1 MHALADVPDATL
13 AATTSRPRMTKLPL
27 TRIVA
32 TPGPASDSLE
42 MMTRLAEA
50 GARVLRLNFS
60 HGGLDDHKR
69 RLDTAR
75 EVERRIGR
83 PIAVLGDLQGPKI
96 RVGKVAGDGVM
107 VETGRLVEFHRGT
120 FEASAAPDEQR
131 AVFSATYDR
140 LVDDVEPGQRLLVND
155 GAVRMLIV
163 ETYDDR
169 IVCTVT
175 HGGRITSSK
184 GINLPDS
191 NLSVDTITAR
201 DIEHARWAVENK
213 LDLLALSFVRRG
225 SDVESLRS
233 IVRQAAPRERPIPII
248 SKIEV
253 PQAIERIDEI
263 LEASDAMM
271 VARGDLGVEMD
282 IAEVPVLQKNLIERA
297 RHHGKPCIVATQ
309 MLESM
314 IDAPSPTRAE
324 ASDVAAAIFEQ
335 VDATMLSGETAVG
348 KWPILAVEQMRRIT
362 ANVEDWQAAR
372 PARSMAPQRLRENRH
387 PTAALA
393 HGVWTVA
400 HDVGAACVIVWSE
413 TGSGAMYLSRHDF
426 GVPIVAVTTDQGAAR
441 RMELLRG
448 VLPVR
453 MDQPASFA
461 EFLVSIDRLLLDR
474 RLARRGEPCIVV
486 AGEPLGAPRVT
497 NRLAIHTVAQADA
510 GPVGSGGNPTFR

>member
-1 MHALADVPDATL
+1 MHAIAESPE
-13 AATTSRPRMTKLPL
+13 AAPASRNSAPRIAKLPL

-32 TPGPASDSLE
+32 TIGPASDSLE
-42 MMTRLAEA
+42 AMTRVVEA

-60 HGGLDDHKR
+60 HGDLADHKR

-96 RVGKVAGDGVM
+96 RVGRVEAPGIEVA
-107 VETGRLVEFHRGT
+107 TCRLVEFHRGT
-120 FEASAAPDEQR
+120 FEARATPEEQR
-131 AVFSATYDR
+131 PVFSSTYDR
-140 LVDDVEPGQRLLVND
+140 LVDDVQPGQRLLVND

-163 ETYDDR
+163 ERYDDR
-169 IVCTVT
+169 LVCTVT
-175 HGGRITSSK
+175 HGGLITSSK

-191 NLSVDTITAR
+191 SLSVDTLTER
-201 DIEHARWAVENK
+201 DIAHARWAVEND
-213 LDLLALSFVRRG
+213 LDLLALSFVRKAA
-225 SDVESLRS
+225 DVESLRA
-233 IVRQAAPRERPIPII
+233 ILRQAAPGKRPIPII

-253 PQAIERIDEI
+253 PEAVTRIDEI
-263 LEASDAMM
+263 LEVSDAMM

-282 IAEVPVLQKNLIERA
+282 IAEVPILQKKLIERA
-297 RHHGKPCIVATQ
+297 RHHGTPCIVATQ

-314 IDAPSPTRAE
+314 IEAPSPTRAE

-348 KWPILAVEQMRRIT
+348 KWPVLAVEQMRRIT
-362 ANVEDWQAAR
+362 ANVEAWQNAQ
-372 PARSMAPQRLRENRH
+372 PARSRAPRGLRETRH

-400 HDVGAACVIVWSE
+400 NDVGAACIVVWSE

-448 VLPVR
+448 VLPVQ
-453 MDQPASFA
+453 MDQPADFA
-461 EFLVSIDRLLLDR
+461 TFLANLDKLLLER

-497 NRLAIHTVAQADA
+497 NRLAIHTVGQPGA
-510 GPVGSGGNPTFR
+510 GPIGPAGAPVHR

>member
-1 MHALADVPDATL
+1 MPALADVPH
-13 AATTSRPRMTKLPL
+13 ATTSSPSASRIVKLPL

-32 TPGPASDSLE
+32 TIGPASDSVE
-42 MMTRLAEA
+42 MMTRIVEA

-60 HGGLDDHKR
+60 HGSLEDHER
-69 RLDTAR
+69 RLATAR

-96 RVGKVAGDGVM
+96 RVGRVADGGVR
-107 VETGRLVEFHRGT
+107 VATGRLVEFHRGRFT
-120 FEASAAPDEQR
+120 AAATPEDQR
-131 AVFSATYDR
+131 AVFASTYDR

-163 ETYDDR
+163 ERYDDR

-175 HGGRITSSK
+175 HGGLITSSK

-191 NLSVDTITAR
+191 ELSVDTLTDR
-201 DIEHARWAVENK
+201 DIEHARWAVEHE
-213 LDLLALSFVRRG
+213 LDLLALSFVRRAA
-225 SDVESLRS
+225 DVDMLRS
-233 IVRQAAPRERPIPII
+233 IVRQAAPGKRPIPIV

-253 PQAIERIDEI
+253 PQAIARIDEI

-282 IAEVPVLQKNLIERA
+282 IAEVPILQKNLIERA

-314 IDAPSPTRAE
+314 ISDPAPTRAE
-324 ASDVAAAIFEQ
+324 ASDVAAAIFDQ

-348 KWPILAVEQMRRIT
+348 EWPVLAVEQMRRIT
-362 ANVEDWQAAR
+362 ANVEAWQADR
-372 PARSMAPQRLRENRH
+372 PRRSMAPQGLRESRH

-400 HDVGAACVIVWSE
+400 HDVGAACIVVWSE
-413 TGSGAMYLSRHDF
+413 TGGGALYLSRHDF

-453 MDQPASFA
+453 MDPPESLGA
-461 EFLVSIDRLLLDR
+461 FLTAIDKLLLER
-474 RLARRGEPCIVV
+474 RLAKRGEPCIVV

-497 NRLAIHTVAQADA
+497 NRLAIHTVAQPDA
-510 GPVGSGGNPTFR
+510 GPVWPAGSTVFR